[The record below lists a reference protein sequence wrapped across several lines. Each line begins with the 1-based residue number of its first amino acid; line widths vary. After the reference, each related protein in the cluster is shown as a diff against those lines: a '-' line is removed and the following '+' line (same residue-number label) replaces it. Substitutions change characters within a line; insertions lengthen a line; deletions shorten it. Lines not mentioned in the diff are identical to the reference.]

1 MSPAKFR
8 AFTDILFSES
18 GIENVSEMI
27 SAKAAQ
33 LGKTDAYKG
42 LSENALNDIAYSEVT
57 AEMMETALTDT
68 DVLSRISSRL
78 QQTDKSLWGKIKDF
92 LKGLVERLKAAYQGM
107 NPDSSIARLARQSI
121 QSSENALNAF
131 ADAASD
137 AIVNYNLQDGESV
150 VAGTVVDRDGESVD
164 YLNSNRVTDKK
175 TLDFLDGQE
184 TVTTYKTMQ
193 LVDGK
198 LYPPMA
204 AVVAGSYE
212 DHSVLGQWEAAT
224 EHPELIKLDKSGK
237 PKFTL
242 NKGKGKGSLAAA
254 YNPYMH
260 SSNLVLNDQF
270 SGAYDRPNLVTVEC
284 KVPVSELTSG
294 YKAQYAKDS
303 VGWHAWHT
311 GTVAGALRQKTG
323 IERQVLLSRWIMP
336 VRILSDAEVA
346 GMYAELL
353 NGTGIAVP
361 DNVVPPKLLTELKKA
376 GVEITE
382 SGRLDGQKNNAQ
394 EGVRYSKRYLEAS
407 ENQELAALTGKVA
420 SGNFSGND
428 RVYLSNVSASN
439 AKRIQELT
447 GIDVTGFRV
456 AIEARQIEHILNGHG
471 ANGDTDHSMADIKNV
486 AKMEYTLNN
495 PDSIILAGT
504 TRAYVTYRDGKNRPA
519 KTVLYEKSIGEKSY
533 YVVQAVADTKSKTL
547 YIVSAFIGEQGYKK
561 GALQFTDA
569 QSPGATS
576 KNAAVDTLAPKV
588 AQPDAD
594 VKQNIRNSSRM
605 DSTGRELSKG
615 QVEYFA
621 NSEVR
626 DEDGNLIPVYHSTYD
641 EFYTFDRSKLGGW
654 TLKNASDAG
663 IAATSLIGHWFSDH
677 DLTDAMGGHAIQ
689 AYLNIE
695 NPYTVDLDTLAAEIS
710 SYAEDPGQMQED
722 FEYGDYEQVRQ
733 AADSFTEWLRE
744 EGYDGLIVADTE
756 FGGTSYVV
764 LDSAQAKL
772 TTNKAPTA
780 SQDTRFSSRQSQ
792 EVKQALEDYR
802 YQRDVEFKAMK
813 AVYDAE
819 RSQIEQAHRREM
831 KALED
836 SYKGEAA
843 KASEKFVQL
852 MREYEE
858 QGLSREK
865 LEQELSEQAD
875 KLAKANGNAAY
886 WKRQF
891 NELMADYDASGRSI
905 DRLENKIKKQQ
916 QDAKAKVEN
925 AKKVEERLKLERVI
939 SDINRRL
946 LSPTKTLYVPDSLQ
960 PAVTTAMQS
969 IATIQQQGAAETA
982 RKVTERYEE
991 ILARLQKNPVKN
1003 AKAIEETQ
1011 ARLANILAR
1020 QQATVQNSLDRMQD
1034 AYAELTRVN
1043 QGVFTQEFNEGIMGL
1058 IQDAKNAIGDTFYGD
1073 LSIDQLKAV
1082 RDAYTGIL
1090 IKNQKIFRY
1099 GRIKL
1104 QRKVRIV
1111 TCFC

>member
-1 MSPAKFR
+1 MKRTEYGEFVATVSDDILKNTDPVLWSREDKANAIIAAREALAKFGEIVVYDI
-8 AFTDILFSES
+8 TDDQFGNICQVSTEQMRS
-18 GIENVSEMI
+18 GKLLPMTSSNYKAVAIGNVLMGAGKNQYSV
-27 SAKAAQ
+27 SVYV
-33 LGKTDAYKG
+33 GKTQTGDNVFCG
-42 LSENALNDIAYSEVT
+42 VRDIRPTQFTV
-57 AEMMETALTDT
+57 AE
-68 DVLSRISSRL
+68 
-78 QQTDKSLWGKIKDF
+78 
-92 LKGLVERLKAAYQGM
+92 
-107 NPDSSIARLARQSI
+107 
-121 QSSENALNAF
+121 
-131 ADAASD
+131 
-137 AIVNYNLQDGESV
+137 GESV
-150 VAGTVVDRDGESVD
+150 VAGTVVDRDGKSVD
-164 YLNSNRVTDKK
+164 YLNSSRVTDKK

-336 VRILSDAEVA
+336 VRILSDTEVA

-382 SGRLDGQKNNAQ
+382 SGRLGGQKNNVQ

-407 ENQELAALTGKVA
+407 ENREIANLVSRVS
-420 SGNFSGND
+420 SGEFKANEK
-428 RVYLSNVSASN
+428 VYLGNVSDESA
-439 AKRIQELT
+439 AKIKELT
-447 GIDVTGFRV
+447 GVNVDGFRM
-456 AIEARQIEHILNGHG
+456 AIEARQIEHILKRHGPNGS
-471 ANGDTDHSMADIKNV
+471 ADHSMADASNL
-486 AKMEYTLNN
+486 AKIQYVLNN
-495 PDSIILAGT
+495 SDSLVASGKT
-504 TRAYVTYRDGKNRPA
+504 QAYTYMRDGKNRTA
-519 KTVLYEKSIGEKSY
+519 GTVLYSKDIGKKIY
-533 YVVQAVADTKSKTL
+533 YVVQAVPDTKAKTL
-547 YIVSAFIGEQGYKK
+547 YIVTAYIGAKGK
-561 GALQFTDA
+561 GASQLIDA
-569 QSPGATS
+569 KGSNATS
-576 KNAAVDTLAPKV
+576 ENGSVVAPV
-588 AQPDAD
+588 ANVSQPDAD
-594 VKQNIRNSSRM
+594 VKQNIRHSSRV

-615 QVEYFA
+615 QAEYFA

-641 EFYTFDRSKLGGW
+641 EFYTFDRSKLGGF

-695 NPYTVDLDTLAAEIS
+695 NPYTIDLDTLAVEIS

-744 EGYDGLIVADTE
+744 EGYDGLIVADSE

-780 SQDTRFSSRQSQ
+780 SQDIRFSSRQSQ

-819 RSQIEQAHRREM
+819 RSQIEQAHRAEM

-836 SYKGEAA
+836 SYRGVCK
-843 KASEKFVQL
+843 QP
-852 MREYEE
+852 
-858 QGLSREK
+858 
-865 LEQELSEQAD
+865 QE
-875 KLAKANGNAAY
+875 
-886 WKRQF
+886 
-891 NELMADYDASGRSI
+891 
-905 DRLENKIKKQQ
+905 
-916 QDAKAKVEN
+916 
-925 AKKVEERLKLERVI
+925 
-939 SDINRRL
+939 
-946 LSPTKTLYVPDSLQ
+946 
-960 PAVTTAMQS
+960 
-969 IATIQQQGAAETA
+969 
-982 RKVTERYEE
+982 
-991 ILARLQKNPVKN
+991 
-1003 AKAIEETQ
+1003 
-1011 ARLANILAR
+1011 
-1020 QQATVQNSLDRMQD
+1020 
-1034 AYAELTRVN
+1034 
-1043 QGVFTQEFNEGIMGL
+1043 
-1058 IQDAKNAIGDTFYGD
+1058 
-1073 LSIDQLKAV
+1073 
-1082 RDAYTGIL
+1082 
-1090 IKNQKIFRY
+1090 
-1099 GRIKL
+1099 
-1104 QRKVRIV
+1104 
-1111 TCFC
+1111 